1 MGTSAS
7 ADIQVGARV
16 VTTQALPEGIAAG
29 AGGTVIGAAGW
40 IQRRWRV
47 CFDDGQ
53 AVNVPEYALDVAP
66 PPGRFQR
73 H

>member
-1 MGTSAS
+1 MGTPAS
-7 ADIQVGARV
+7 ADIDVGARV

-29 AGGTVIGAAGW
+29 AGGTVIGPAGW

-53 AVNVPEYALDVAP
+53 TLNVPEYALDAAP
-66 PPGRFQR
+66 PHGRFNR
-73 H
+73 R